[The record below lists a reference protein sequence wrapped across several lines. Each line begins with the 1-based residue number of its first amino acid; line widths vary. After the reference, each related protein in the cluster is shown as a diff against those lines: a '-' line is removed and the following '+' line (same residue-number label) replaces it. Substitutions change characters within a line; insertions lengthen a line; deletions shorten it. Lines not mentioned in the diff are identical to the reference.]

1 MRHVRR
7 IADDEVERR
16 ELDRARP
23 RPEVH
28 IHVHARTHR
37 IDACASHGTGTDVA
51 RGDRRGAQRS
61 GGDRHHT
68 AAGAQVGDPAPNG
81 QPGLLQ
87 DIGEH
92 PGVFLG
98 GVHALCRD
106 HDVALVGVCG

>member
-1 MRHVRR
+1 M
-7 IADDEVERR
+7 
-16 ELDRARP
+16 
-23 RPEVH
+23 
-28 IHVHARTHR
+28 
-37 IDACASHGTGTDVA
+37 HGTGTDVE
-51 RGDRRGAQRS
+51 RGDRRGALRS

-68 AAGAQVGDPAPNG
+68 AAGAQVGDPAPMR

-87 DIGEH
+87 DIDEQ